1 MLLEADPDTD
11 LRGVKNVLKK
21 YLAFAEMGFREKTV
35 YRFNAA
41 IGFVASILYLVMV
54 YAIWTAIDASGQL
67 SYSLSGVLTYILL
80 GQVVNNS
87 VFIEVESFMSER
99 VREGTIVNELKR
111 PVSLRLQVYSYLI
124 GKTLFNTLSK
134 GLPVLLIGYL
144 FLNIQTPSALN
155 LFSFIIALIL
165 SFNLVFAFSFL
176 TSMLVFWTDI
186 GWGIR
191 AMRSNIQNVFSGVL
205 FPLYLLP
212 GSLGSIFNV
221 LPFQSMADGPI
232 RIFTMEATGNEIIQ
246 VFGTQILWILVF
258 TLLGEIAWRK
268 AQKKLTVQGG

>member
-1 MLLEADPDTD
+1 M
-11 LRGVKNVLKK
+11 VKK
-21 YLAFAEMGFREKTV
+21 YLEFARIGFREMAA

-41 IGFVASILYLVMV
+41 MGFIGSILYLVMV

-67 SYSLSGVLTYILL
+67 SASLSGVLTYILL

-111 PVSLRLQVYSYLI
+111 PISLRLQVYSYLI
-124 GKTLFNTLSK
+124 GKTVFNTISK

-155 LFSFIIALIL
+155 LAGFIIALIL
-165 SFNLVFAFSFL
+165 SFHLVFAFSFL

-212 GSLGSIFNV
+212 EGLGSIFNL
-221 LPFQSMADGPI
+221 LPFQAMADGPI
-232 RIFTMEATGNEIIQ
+232 RIFMMEATGREMLQ
-246 VFGTQILWILVF
+246 VFGTQILWIIVF
-258 TLLGEIAWRK
+258 VILGELAWRK